1 MNKQEIK
8 EYLKKLYTIY
18 EQKNF
23 DEFVSTCLSYNVR
36 IGDYQK
42 NISNLTKK
50 VFDKILSVLPSSKS
64 KFSYKEFIYSYKINL
79 EYKSVNSVS
88 EVIIDVPVFEN
99 NYETITLR
107 ILNFLIENQINSK
120 IKLMKIVKNSI
131 LQVRIYDVDDT
142 KKFIDYFKNDEI
154 ISKEV
159 KSRVFPLLPQTN
171 LLGIYTEYR
180 PYDFK
185 NFSILYLYEFFS
197 TLDKS
202 KFEIEEYMIIND
214 YYEYILNKY
223 KNEKKLNKKRML
235 LVLYKSLDI
244 IINNKN
250 VLELFDYNS
259 SLNIGS
265 ININD
270 FDLKLDENKMI
281 YFKSKS
287 DNMIISFGSEDY
299 LNAVYSKFYEN
310 VIKKEESSSYYNYF
324 YSIYSKILS
333 ENYKDINKYL
343 DFTNIN
349 NDYIY
354 VLMILISSAFFAY
367 KKMNFSLNDVNN
379 ILISVI
385 KYKYNVE
392 LKIKDSV
399 DVEHKKEFV
408 FPLKNEYGN
417 KVVDTFDH
425 KKITIK
431 EYFKRNNVLD
441 SIPVDSKLYLTDGTS
456 VSGEEFLYNIYKYID
471 KYDNFV
477 DLRDNLI
484 NLIEYK

>member
-1 MNKQEIK
+1 MNKQEIE

-250 VLELFDYNS
+250 VGVIIMCTGIA
-259 SLNIGS
+259 IGYT
-265 ININD
+265 
-270 FDLKLDENKMI
+270 LATL
-281 YFKSKS
+281 
-287 DNMIISFGSEDY
+287 
-299 LNAVYSKFYEN
+299 
-310 VIKKEESSSYYNYF
+310 
-324 YSIYSKILS
+324 
-333 ENYKDINKYL
+333 
-343 DFTNIN
+343 
-349 NDYIY
+349 
-354 VLMILISSAFFAY
+354 VLYAL
-367 KKMNFSLNDVNN
+367 L
-379 ILISVI
+379 
-385 KYKYNVE
+385 
-392 LKIKDSV
+392 
-399 DVEHKKEFV
+399 
-408 FPLKNEYGN
+408 
-417 KVVDTFDH
+417 
-425 KKITIK
+425 
-431 EYFKRNNVLD
+431 
-441 SIPVDSKLYLTDGTS
+441 
-456 VSGEEFLYNIYKYID
+456 
-471 KYDNFV
+471 
-477 DLRDNLI
+477 
-484 NLIEYK
+484 